1 MNRQVA
7 LRLLVALACALA
19 LAGCGGDDRDALT
32 IYSGRSENL
41 VGPLLERF
49 ADESGIAIDVRY
61 GDSTDLALLLAEEGE
76 RTPAD
81 VFLSQSPGTVG
92 FLAERD
98 LLAPLDAETLDAVPS
113 QFESADG
120 LWVGVSAR
128 RRVLVYDSEQVDAA
142 ELPRSVFDL
151 TADEYRGRV
160 AIAPSNASFQDFV
173 SAMRQ
178 VEGDERTEEWLRGMA
193 ENDSPTYANN
203 NAIVEAVSR
212 GEIPFGLVN
221 HYYNERFLQEDPDLP
236 SRNHV
241 FPNGDLGGIPLVT
254 TVSTLAGSDAADD
267 AGRFIRFLLQPESQR
282 FYAEETFEYPLAEG
296 VEPPAGLEPLD
307 EDVRIPYDIE
317 ELGSELESTARMIAD
332 SGLEE

>member
-1 MNRQVA
+1 MKRQLTLRFVLAAFCAVA
-7 LRLLVALACALA
+7 A
-19 LAGCGGDDRDALT
+19 AGCGGDREALT

-41 VGPLLERF
+41 IGPLLERF
-49 ADESGIAIDVRY
+49 SEESGVQIDIRY

-92 FLAERD
+92 FLAQRG
-98 LLAPLDAETLDAVPS
+98 LLAPLDEETLEAVPS

-128 RRVLVYDSEQVDAA
+128 RRVLVYDSEQVAA
-142 ELPRSVFDL
+142 SELPSSVFDL
-151 TADEYRGRV
+151 TRSAYRGRV
-160 AIAPSNASFQDFV
+160 GIAPSNASFQDFV

-178 VEGDERTEEWLRGMA
+178 VEGDERTAEWLRAMA

-221 HYYNERFLQEDPDLP
+221 HYYNERFLAEDPDLP

-241 FPNGDLGGIPLVT
+241 FPDGDLGAIPLVT
-254 TVSTLAGSDAADD
+254 TVSALTGSDHADD
-267 AGRFIRFLLQPESQR
+267 AARFIRFLLEPEAQR
-282 FYAEETFEYPLAEG
+282 FYSEETFEYPLAAG
-296 VEPPAGLEPLD
+296 VAPPAGLEPLD
-307 EDVRIPYDIE
+307 EDARISYDIE
-317 ELGSELESTARMIAD
+317 QLGAELESTARMIAD